1 MNEDQLQK
9 NAQRHHS
16 LLRPALWTTPHFSTY
31 ACQKFIP
38 TPGVIEQETRS
49 KARELSSEA
58 FLAEILSRKV
68 VQNSDWYE
76 GFGNDIE
83 ARLKGLK
90 KRYHASPLRDT
101 DLVLVSMTTASA
113 KESKKILDD
122 ILTSFQQKIEGLTK
136 TGLRDDL
143 KSLREVSKTIAQDIG
158 TKKTQL
164 AQIRLTVNVPGWET
178 GISPIT
184 QELSLLNQER
194 VFLQSELQKIE
205 SQVATIKKESQQ
217 NGYSSAVLSA
227 VANDPSVLQFK
238 NRIAA
243 YQEERE
249 GYLEKFG
256 LEHDLVGQIDARIR
270 VIEKQIGQK
279 QAELRDQY
287 QASQLASLEQS
298 YLETTETLTQ
308 IEGQFLDASKRQT
321 DLDQKRQ
328 DALVLTTDIEELN
341 FRRDRVESTIIST
354 AASAAN
360 PVLAEVR
367 SFGSV
372 PIMVSFPKLSVFLPG
387 GIILGLMLSVGLAFL
402 LEFLDD
408 SVKSPIDVVRHL
420 HVPMLGM
427 IPEYDEDD
435 SDQVDLARIAFT
447 QPHGLMG
454 ESFRQLK
461 TNLMFSAP
469 SEDLK
474 TLLITSS
481 SAGGGATT
489 STVNLGITL
498 ARDSKR
504 VLLIDANFHRPG
516 LYKSFPADNEQGL
529 SSILVG
535 QMKANEAI
543 RSGKIPGLDVINC
556 GVKPPNPGELLSSA
570 AMQTLLDE
578 LKKSYDYILI
588 DAPPSLVVSDTRTLA
603 GLVDGVV
610 LVFYAGE
617 TSRGVALRMV
627 RELRSAN
634 IRILG
639 ILLNAVQARKGGY
652 YRESFESYYDYVG
665 GETETADQTEKTS

>member
-1 MNEDQLQK
+1 M
-9 NAQRHHS
+9 
-16 LLRPALWTTPHFSTY
+16 
-31 ACQKFIP
+31 
-38 TPGVIEQETRS
+38 IEQETRS